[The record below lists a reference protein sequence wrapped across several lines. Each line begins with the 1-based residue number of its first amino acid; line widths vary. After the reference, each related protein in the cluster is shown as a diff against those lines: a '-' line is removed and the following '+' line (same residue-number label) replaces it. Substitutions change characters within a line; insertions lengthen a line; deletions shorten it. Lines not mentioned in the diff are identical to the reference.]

1 MKLNRI
7 LLSSLFLA
15 SMGFV
20 ATGCSDSF
28 LDEEQLNRKNLD
40 YYKSE
45 DGINDLITG
54 TYSTLGWKFNYS
66 WGYGLYNMG
75 VDEYT
80 DANNEV
86 ASMNGYST
94 LISTEGT
101 YIPGLA
107 DNMYNRIEAANRAIE
122 NIPLYYSKTLDTYNT
137 RLGEAYFF
145 RAYCYFELVKTYGA
159 VHLKLK
165 PTESDKE
172 TYFPRNTEDEC
183 FAQIISDFTEAYN
196 LLPEKPEA
204 TGRVTKYAAAHFLA
218 KAKLTRAS
226 ELYSGWNSSYISSD
240 LNDVI
245 KLTKEVI
252 AAHPLCADFASLWN
266 YTKPD
271 DANESVSEIVLAAQ
285 FTLDEAT
292 QGRFGNQAHLAFPAV
307 YQDMAGTKRDIS
319 GDREFCYL
327 RTTNYTLD
335 VYDRVNDSRFWKTF
349 ITCYGCNDT
358 KGAPTYTKEQDRA
371 GALPPTRYSVLD
383 DDGKI
388 ISVYGPEDAEVQAT
402 IRPKENPKPDEP
414 KNDTTYSKR
423 FVGGN
428 LGIRYIVNNV
438 GDEEYKQLVGKDE
451 KGKDVIVEGQVTRN
465 GVMQAPH
472 TFVRYFAGEEQNWVT
487 GHGNYGN
494 FAQKKRFVAN
504 GKHRDGA
511 RNAIASQFG
520 TRDAIVARSA
530 EDVLMCAEA
539 YARKKEYAKVVEMI
553 NMLRERAGYAEGEDR
568 SIHVDGGAAYVNNTA
583 CAGKGG
589 GYSADGA
596 IYTTANTYYESN
608 KIEEVTTESTKNN
621 LLLNDV
627 NDILNSEID
636 NKIFAALK
644 ATGGEMFK
652 GDEEYQKV
660 MNFILNERTREL
672 TGEYTRWEDLARQ
685 RQLEVRHKAFNDAG
699 VRGQGTFNPKIHYY
713 RPIPQGLL
721 DALTDESGKSL
732 SSDAKAAYQN
742 PGY

>member
-1 MKLNRI
+1 MKLNRF

-15 SMGFV
+15 SMGV
-20 ATGCSDSF
+20 VTVGCSDSF
-28 LDEEQLNRKNLD
+28 LEEDQLTAKGLD
-40 YYKSE
+40 YYKTE
-45 DGINDLITG
+45 KGLDDLITG
-54 TYSTLGWKFNYS
+54 TYSSLCWKFNYQ

-86 ASMNGYST
+86 AAMNGYTS
-94 LISTEGT
+94 LISTESNN
-101 YIPGLA
+101 ISGLI
-107 DNMYNRIEAANRAIE
+107 DNMYNRIEDANKAIV
-122 NIPLYYSKTLDTYNT
+122 NIPLYYPTSSVYYNT

-145 RAYCYFELVKTYGA
+145 RAYCYFELVKAYGA
-159 VHLKLK
+159 VSLKLK
-165 PTESDKE
+165 PTESDRE
-172 TYFPRNTEDEC
+172 TSFPRNTEDEC

-196 LLPEKPEA
+196 LLPEKPDDQ
-204 TGRVTKYAAAHFLA
+204 GRVTKYAAAHFLA

-226 ELYSGWNSSYISSD
+226 ELYSSWNKTYISED
-240 LNDVI
+240 LNSVI
-245 KLTKEVI
+245 KLTQEVI
-252 AAHPLCADFASLWN
+252 AAHPLCKDFVSLWN
-266 YTKPD
+266 FTKPD
-271 DANESVSEIVLAAQ
+271 DVNESVSEVVLAAQ
-285 FTLDEAT
+285 FTYDEAT

-307 YQDMAGTKRDIS
+307 YQDMAGTKRDVS

-335 VYDRVNDSRFWKTF
+335 VFDRVNDSRFWKTF

-358 KGAPTYTKEQDRA
+358 KGAPTYEA
-371 GALPPTRYSVLD
+371 GQASYLPAGVSVGD
-383 DDGKI
+383 
-388 ISVYGPEDAEVQAT
+388 
-402 IRPKENPKPDEP
+402 
-414 KNDTTYSKR
+414 KR
-423 FVGGN
+423 FVGGEV
-428 LGIRYIVNNV
+428 GIKYIVNDA
-438 GDEEYKQLVGKDE
+438 GDTEYKNLGT
-451 KGKDVIVEGQVTRN
+451 EGQVTRN

-494 FAQKKRFVAN
+494 YAQKKRFVAN
-504 GKHRDGA
+504 SKHRDGA
-511 RNAIASQFG
+511 RKNIASQFG
-520 TRDAIVARSA
+520 VRDAIVARSA

-553 NMLRERAGYAEGEDR
+553 NILRERAGYAEGEDR
-568 SIHVDGGAAYVNNTA
+568 SIHVDGGAAYVNNSY
-583 CAGKGG
+583 CVGIGG

-608 KIEEVTTESTKNN
+608 KIDEVTTESTKSK

-636 NKIFAALK
+636 NRIFAALK

-699 VRGQGTFNPKIHYY
+699 VRGQGEFDPKKHYY
-713 RPIPQGLL
+713 RPIPQHYL

-732 SSDAKAAYQN
+732 SSDEKAAYQN

>member
-7 LLSSLFLA
+7 LFSSLFLA

-28 LDEEQLNRKNLD
+28 LDEDQLNAKNLE

-45 DGINDLITG
+45 VGINDLITG

-86 ASMNGYST
+86 APMNGYTT
-94 LISTEGT
+94 LNSVEGT

-107 DNMYNRIEAANRAIE
+107 DNMYNRIEATNRAIE
-122 NIPLYYSKTLDTYNT
+122 NIPLYYPKTLDTYNT

-165 PTESDKE
+165 PTESDKD

-183 FAQIISDFTEAYN
+183 FAQIISDFTQAYE
-196 LLPEKPEA
+196 LLPVKAEA
-204 TGRVTKYAAAHFLA
+204 QGRVTKYAAAHFLA

-358 KGAPTYTKEQDRA
+358 KGAPTYEA
-371 GALPPTRYSVLD
+371 GQASYLPAGVSVGD
-383 DDGKI
+383 
-388 ISVYGPEDAEVQAT
+388 
-402 IRPKENPKPDEP
+402 
-414 KNDTTYSKR
+414 KR
-423 FVGGN
+423 FVGGEV
-428 LGIRYIVNNV
+428 GIKYIVNDA
-438 GDEEYKQLVGKDE
+438 GDTEYKNLGT
-451 KGKDVIVEGQVTRN
+451 EGQVTRN

-472 TFVRYFAGEEQNWVT
+472 TFVRYFAGEEQDWVS

-494 FAQKKRFVAN
+494 YAQKKRFVAN

-511 RNAIASQFG
+511 RNAISSQFG

-636 NKIFAALK
+636 NRIFAALK

>member
-7 LLSSLFLA
+7 LFSSLFLA

-28 LDEEQLNRKNLD
+28 LDEDQLNAKNLE

-45 DGINDLITG
+45 VGINDLITG

-86 ASMNGYST
+86 APMNGYTT
-94 LISTEGT
+94 LNSVEGT

-107 DNMYNRIEAANRAIE
+107 DNMYNRIEATNRAIE
-122 NIPLYYSKTLDTYNT
+122 NIPLYYPKTLDTYNT

-165 PTESDKE
+165 PTESDKD

-183 FAQIISDFTEAYN
+183 FAQIISDFTQAYE
-196 LLPEKPEA
+196 LLPVKAEA
-204 TGRVTKYAAAHFLA
+204 QGRVTKYAAAHFLA

-226 ELYSGWNSSYISSD
+226 ELYSSWNSSYISSD

-358 KGAPTYTKEQDRA
+358 KGAPTYEA
-371 GALPPTRYSVLD
+371 GQASYLPAGVSVGD
-383 DDGKI
+383 
-388 ISVYGPEDAEVQAT
+388 
-402 IRPKENPKPDEP
+402 
-414 KNDTTYSKR
+414 KR
-423 FVGGN
+423 FVGGEV
-428 LGIRYIVNNV
+428 GIKYIVNDA
-438 GDEEYKQLVGKDE
+438 GDTEYKNLGT
-451 KGKDVIVEGQVTRN
+451 EGQVTRN

-472 TFVRYFAGEEQNWVT
+472 TFVRYFAGEEQDWVS

-494 FAQKKRFVAN
+494 YAQKKRFVAN

-511 RNAIASQFG
+511 RNAISSQFG

-636 NKIFAALK
+636 NRIFAALK

>member
-86 ASMNGYST
+86 APMNGYST

-358 KGAPTYTKEQDRA
+358 KGAPTYEA
-371 GALPPTRYSVLD
+371 GQAAYLPAGVSAGD
-383 DDGKI
+383 
-388 ISVYGPEDAEVQAT
+388 
-402 IRPKENPKPDEP
+402 
-414 KNDTTYSKR
+414 KR
-423 FVGGN
+423 FVGGE
-428 LGIRYIVNNV
+428 LGIKYIINDA
-438 GDEEYKQLVGKDE
+438 GDNEYQQLVYRDE
-451 KGKDVIVEGQVTRN
+451 KGNEVRAEGQVTRN

-494 FAQKKRFVAN
+494 YAQKKRFVAN

-568 SIHVDGGAAYVNNTA
+568 SIHVDGGGAYVNNTA

-589 GYSADGA
+589 GYSAEGA

-636 NKIFAALK
+636 NRIFAALK

-699 VRGQGTFNPKIHYY
+699 VRGQGEFDPKKHYY

-732 SSDAKAAYQN
+732 SSDEKAAYQN

>member
-122 NIPLYYSKTLDTYNT
+122 NIPLYYSKALDTYNT

-159 VHLKLK
+159 VPLKLK
-165 PTESDKE
+165 PTESDKD

-204 TGRVTKYAAAHFLA
+204 QGRVTKYAAAHFLA

-358 KGAPTYTKEQDRA
+358 KGAPTYEA
-371 GALPPTRYSVLD
+371 GQAAYLPAGVSAGD
-383 DDGKI
+383 
-388 ISVYGPEDAEVQAT
+388 
-402 IRPKENPKPDEP
+402 
-414 KNDTTYSKR
+414 KR
-423 FVGGN
+423 FVGGE
-428 LGIRYIVNNV
+428 LGIKYIINDA
-438 GDEEYKQLVGKDE
+438 GDNEYQQLVYKDE
-451 KGKDVIVEGQVTRN
+451 KGNDVRAEGQVTRN

-494 FAQKKRFVAN
+494 YAQKKRFVAN

-568 SIHVDGGAAYVNNTA
+568 SIHVDGGGAYVNNTA

-589 GYSADGA
+589 GYSAEGA

-636 NKIFAALK
+636 NRIFAALK

-732 SSDAKAAYQN
+732 SSDEKAAYQN

>member
-28 LDEEQLNRKNLD
+28 LDEEQLNAKNLD

-54 TYSTLGWKFNYS
+54 AYSTLGWKFNYS

-86 ASMNGYST
+86 APMNGYST

-122 NIPLYYSKTLDTYNT
+122 NIPLYYSKALDTYNT

-159 VHLKLK
+159 VPLKLK
-165 PTESDKE
+165 PTESDKD

-226 ELYSGWNSSYISSD
+226 ELYSGWNSSYVASD

-252 AAHPLCADFASLWN
+252 AAHPLCADFAALWN
-266 YTKPD
+266 FTKPD
-271 DANESVSEIVLAAQ
+271 GDNEKVSEVVLAAQ

-335 VYDRVNDSRFWKTF
+335 VFDRVNDSRFWKTF
-349 ITCYGCNDT
+349 ITCYGCNYTD
-358 KGAPTYTKEQDRA
+358 GAPRYTKQQIDL
-371 GALPPTRYSVLD
+371 GILPSVRYD
-383 DDGKI
+383 KYDE
-388 ISVYGPEDAEVQAT
+388 YGNLVSSIGPSDAVVVGRIT
-402 IRPKENPKPDEP
+402 PNS
-414 KNDTTYSKR
+414 NGGVDTTYNHR
-423 FVGGN
+423 FEGGEI
-428 LGIRYIVNNV
+428 GIKYIVNNA
-438 GDEEYKQLVGKDE
+438 GDSEYKNVGP
-451 KGKDVIVEGQVTRN
+451 EGQVTRN

-494 FAQKKRFVAN
+494 YAQKKRFVAN
-504 GKHRDGA
+504 GKHRDGS
-511 RNAIASQFG
+511 RTTIASQFG
-520 TRDAIVARSA
+520 NRDAIVARSA

-539 YARKKEYAKVVEMI
+539 YARKKEYSKVVEMV

-568 SIHVDGGAAYVNNTA
+568 AVHVDGGAAYMNNSA
-583 CAGKGG
+583 CTNLGG

-732 SSDAKAAYQN
+732 SSDEKAAYQN

>member
-20 ATGCSDSF
+20 TVGCSDSF
-28 LDEEQLNRKNLD
+28 LEEDQLTAKGLD
-40 YYKSE
+40 YYKTE
-45 DGINDLITG
+45 KGLDDLITG
-54 TYSTLGWKFNYS
+54 TYSSLSWKFNYQ

-86 ASMNGYST
+86 AAMNGYTS
-94 LISTEGT
+94 LISTESNN
-101 YIPGLA
+101 ISGLI
-107 DNMYNRIEAANRAIE
+107 DNMYNRIEDANKAIV
-122 NIPLYYSKTLDTYNT
+122 NIPLYYPTSSVYYNT

-145 RAYCYFELVKTYGA
+145 RAYCYFELVKAYGA
-159 VHLKLK
+159 VSLKLK
-165 PTESDKE
+165 PTESDRE
-172 TYFPRNTEDEC
+172 TSFPRNTEDEC

-196 LLPEKPEA
+196 LLPEKPDDQ
-204 TGRVTKYAAAHFLA
+204 GRVTKYAAAHFLA

-226 ELYSGWNSSYISSD
+226 ELYSSWNKAYIAED
-240 LNDVI
+240 LNSVI
-245 KLTKEVI
+245 KLTQEVI
-252 AAHPLCADFASLWN
+252 AAHPLCKDFVSLWN
-266 YTKPD
+266 FTKPD
-271 DANESVSEIVLAAQ
+271 DVNESVSEVVLAAQ
-285 FTLDEAT
+285 FTYDEAT
-292 QGRFGNQAHLAFPAV
+292 QGRYGNQAHLAFPAV
-307 YQDMAGTKRDIS
+307 YQDMAGTKRDVS

-335 VYDRVNDSRFWKTF
+335 VFDRVNDSRFWKTF

-358 KGAPTYTKEQDRA
+358 KGAPTYEA
-371 GALPPTRYSVLD
+371 GQSAYLPAGVSVGD
-383 DDGKI
+383 
-388 ISVYGPEDAEVQAT
+388 
-402 IRPKENPKPDEP
+402 
-414 KNDTTYSKR
+414 KR
-423 FVGGN
+423 FVGGEV
-428 LGIRYIVNNV
+428 GIKYIVNDA
-438 GDEEYKQLVGKDE
+438 GDTEYKNLGT
-451 KGKDVIVEGQVTRN
+451 EGQVTRN

-494 FAQKKRFVAN
+494 YAQKKRFVAN
-504 GKHRDGA
+504 SKHRDGA
-511 RNAIASQFG
+511 RKNIASQFG
-520 TRDAIVARSA
+520 VRDAIVARSA

-553 NMLRERAGYAEGEDR
+553 NILRERAGYAEGEDR
-568 SIHVDGGAAYVNNTA
+568 SIHVDGGAAYVNNSY

-608 KIEEVTTESTKNN
+608 KIDEVTTESTKSK

-699 VRGQGTFNPKIHYY
+699 VRGQGEFDPKKHYY
-713 RPIPQGLL
+713 RPIPQHYL

-732 SSDAKAAYQN
+732 SSDEKAAYQN